1 MLGYADAHRQRRRLA
16 CGQLAQK
23 NCKLSNIYMK
33 RLHIFLLLYSFTT
46 AVSATEFGKLQ
57 LDSLNVSFS
66 HTVRLYQ
73 PYQYVSSGYQ
83 AQSRFAATIHMPQ
96 YAQASQSSMIVT
108 PVCLPPSFRPT
119 IADRQQ
125 TFVLMHDPSRVPPGE
140 GSGQGVIPTP
150 VGDMPLLLLLLFAPA
165 YILHIR
171 RHAKHA

>member
-1 MLGYADAHRQRRRLA
+1 
-16 CGQLAQK
+16 
-23 NCKLSNIYMK
+23 MK

-57 LDSLNVSFS
+57 FDSPDVSFS

-150 VGDMPLLLLLLFAPA
+150 VGDMPLLLLLLFALA
-165 YILHIR
+165 YILHFR

>member
-1 MLGYADAHRQRRRLA
+1 
-16 CGQLAQK
+16 
-23 NCKLSNIYMK
+23 MK

-150 VGDMPLLLLLLFAPA
+150 IGDIPLLLLLLFAPA
-165 YILHIR
+165 YILHFR